1 MRGISGAALTVPE
14 RMQPVA
20 SPNTQHRRHSDTVN
34 HSQWLQKD
42 INKKRHPFQIN
53 ERELL
58 PAGTKQHPK
67 GSTSLALGFV
77 LLPVA
82 NQLLAPGICF
92 LSLSSCAAGIVC
104 LPHLFLP
111 QDFLVICVQ
120 FQSTRLA
127 SGRNAHCI
135 LRQTKHWAT
144 QEFGLPRQLLK
155 LQPRN
160 RLPALCWN
168 PDCTLSPVTPAPS
181 ALLGAAIPAL
191 TASSQANQKENI
203 LGSKKKRWKK
213 ACYHNAAP
221 PSRLNV
227 YRSSGNLSESL
238 PSLGV
243 PGTNSCQDDCLLT
256 SSHTTKTSST

>member
-1 MRGISGAALTVPE
+1 MNGSFFQQALNNIQRAPHLLHLGLCYSGLLISSWPLGYASCLSPAAP
-14 RMQPVA
+14 Q
-20 SPNTQHRRHSDTVN
+20 
-34 HSQWLQKD
+34 
-42 INKKRHPFQIN
+42 
-53 ERELL
+53 EL
-58 PAGTKQHPK
+58 
-67 GSTSLALGFV
+67 
-77 LLPVA
+77 
-82 NQLLAPGICF
+82 
-92 LSLSSCAAGIVC
+92 C

-181 ALLGAAIPAL
+181 ALLGAAIPDL

-238 PSLGV
+238 PKSWC
-243 PGTNSCQDDCLLT
+243 SRHKLL
-256 SSHTTKTSST
+256 SR